1 MLHKCACGFGCS
13 GNRSPVKLLD
23 GEPTGILATA
33 GISIVTLGAGNGA
46 AFSSENAWSA
56 LMSMETAFAGA
67 NCNEAALAFLTNG
80 KVRGQLRTCYK
91 AGATVGPEFVWS
103 TEADRQVKYPVA
115 CSSQVSSALT
125 AGTASGICSA
135 IIMADFSEIVV
146 GEYAGG
152 AIDVTLD
159 PFTLS
164 ENRIIRLLGHQFVD
178 ILTRRPSS
186 VCVIKDCI
194 TGRTS

>member
-1 MLHKCACGFGCS
+1 MSRGA
-13 GNRSPVKLLD
+13 SPSL
-23 GEPTGILATA
+23 
-33 GISIVTLGAGNGA
+33 LGATTQLAVNH
-46 AFSSENAWSA
+46 
-56 LMSMETAFAGA
+56 T
-67 NCNEAALAFLTNG
+67 NEAALAFLAKG

-103 TEADRQVKYPVA
+103 TEAHRLVEYPVA
-115 CSSQVSSALT
+115 SPGRVASNLT
-125 AGTASGICSA
+125 AGSASGICSA
-135 IIMADFSEIVV
+135 IIRADFSEIVV

-164 ENRIIRLLGHQFVD
+164 ENRIVRLLGHQFVY

-186 VCVIKDCI
+186 VCVTKDCI
-194 TGRTS
+194 TG